1 MDVQR
6 RDFLLTGTMMAAAAA
21 AVTTTQARAQ
31 TPVSVPAPTQ
41 DLPAGNARSNIQAG
55 DELIPYEGAKEVKR
69 LKIINTAELELEA
82 EKILPKGG
90 FDYIQSGSGAEY
102 TKREN
107 LRAMESIGIE
117 PHFLSG
123 VQKPDLSVTILGSKL
138 PFPIIVPPMGSH
150 GRAHVSKEVGTAQ
163 GVAATGTLMVLST
176 VSNNSLEEVAK
187 ANPGPKWM
195 QLYLPADRG
204 VARELIMRAKAAGY
218 TAFVPTIDST
228 LAYPRETNLRNNF
241 RTPLSLGRG
250 NAPLGEKDPVK
261 AAQMMATKV
270 DLNWDDMAWIKQE
283 TGLPV
288 IIKGVMSPVTAME
301 AVRRGIDSVYVS
313 NHGGRALDGVAAT
326 ITVLPRVA
334 DAVKG
339 RVPIVFDSGIRRG
352 TDVFRAL
359 ALGADV
365 VAAGRPDMYG
375 VALGGH
381 LGVQSVLEY
390 LRNDLYIVMQ
400 LAGTPNV
407 KSITRDHIAPRIA

>member
-6 RDFLLTGTMMAAAAA
+6 RDFLMAGTVLAAAAA
-21 AVTTTQARAQ
+21 APAMAQAQ
-31 TPVSVPAPTQ
+31 PAPVPQT
-41 DLPAGNARSNIQAG
+41 GEVGRNTVQAA
-55 DELIPYEGAKEVKR
+55 DANIPYEGASEVKR
-69 LKIINTAELELEA
+69 LKIVNTFELEGMA

-90 FDYIQSGSGAEY
+90 FDYIQSGSGAEW

-107 LRAMESIGIE
+107 LRALAETSLE
-117 PHFLSG
+117 PHFLGG
-123 VQKPDLSVTILGSKL
+123 VLKPDLSTTILGTKL

-176 VSNNSLEEVAK
+176 VSNNSLEDVAA

-204 VARELIMRAKAAGY
+204 VARELILRAKAAGY

-228 LAYPRETNLRNNF
+228 LAYPRETNIRNNF

-250 NAPLGEKDPVK
+250 NAPRGEPDLVK
-261 AAQMMATKV
+261 AARMMAPKV
-270 DLNWDDMAWIKQE
+270 DLNWDDMLWIKEE

-288 IIKGVMSPVTAME
+288 IIKGVMSPVTAIE
-301 AVRRGIDSVYVS
+301 AVRRGIDAVYVS
-313 NHGGRALDGVAAT
+313 NHGGRALDGCPAS
-326 ITVLPRVA
+326 INVLPRVA

-352 TDVFRAL
+352 QDVFRAL

-365 VAAGRPDMYG
+365 VAAGRPVMYG
-375 VALGGH
+375 LALGGH

-390 LRNDLYIVMQ
+390 LRDDLYIVMQ
-400 LAGTPNV
+400 LSGTANI
-407 KSITRDHIAPRIA
+407 KAITRDHLAPPRIA